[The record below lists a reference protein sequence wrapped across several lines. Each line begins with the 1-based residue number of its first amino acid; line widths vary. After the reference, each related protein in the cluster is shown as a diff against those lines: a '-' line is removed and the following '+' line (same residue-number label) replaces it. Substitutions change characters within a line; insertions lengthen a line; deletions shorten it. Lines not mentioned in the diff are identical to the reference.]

1 MSIKECIFRPKNHFA
16 LKKGWINDPNGL
28 VWFQGKYH
36 FYFQCNPYSNNW
48 DKMHWGHAT
57 SNDLIH
63 WDECPPVLIPDEVYE
78 DYDKGGCFSGSVVV
92 SDNKIYAF
100 YTAVALV
107 DGVVLQRQCMAYSND
122 GYNFTKYEKNPVIES
137 IGIDFRDPKV
147 IFYDGYW
154 QMVVGGSDG
163 AACDLKSHG
172 RIYLFHSKDL
182 FNWTYSGILYEAK
195 DGEGTMFECP
205 DIFEIDGKWVITASP
220 MNRTDFL
227 PTIYMVGDINFK
239 NCIFYHDC
247 TKTLDFGPHYYASQ
261 VYKDKFDRAVSM
273 AWIGGWEWM
282 PWIKDHGPS
291 AENGYRGIMSYPRLI
306 NMDGNNLK
314 MQSYRQD
321 LEEKSIEYSH
331 KSKVSD
337 RVICNLLDEMCD
349 YIYIQGN
356 IKRDKNSTELN
367 FIIFDS
373 EENKIIIK
381 LDFLFGNIIT
391 DFSEAD
397 EHIKSGIRIY
407 KADIQENLDIDFDI
421 IKDGNVLEVY
431 LFEGKYNFTSMIYPR
446 DGKIGIGIKAK
457 DALVTYKFNNISE

>member
-1 MSIKECIFRPKNHFA
+1 
-16 LKKGWINDPNGL
+16 
-28 VWFQGKYH
+28 
-36 FYFQCNPYSNNW
+36 
-48 DKMHWGHAT
+48 
-57 SNDLIH
+57 
-63 WDECPPVLIPDEVYE
+63 
-78 DYDKGGCFSGSVVV
+78 
-92 SDNKIYAF
+92 
-100 YTAVALV
+100 
-107 DGVVLQRQCMAYSND
+107 
-122 GYNFTKYEKNPVIES
+122 
-137 IGIDFRDPKV
+137 
-147 IFYDGYW
+147 
-154 QMVVGGSDG
+154 
-163 AACDLKSHG
+163 
-172 RIYLFHSKDL
+172 
-182 FNWTYSGILYEAK
+182 
-195 DGEGTMFECP
+195 
-205 DIFEIDGKWVITASP
+205 
-220 MNRTDFL
+220 
-227 PTIYMVGDINFK
+227 
-239 NCIFYHDC
+239 
-247 TKTLDFGPHYYASQ
+247 
-261 VYKDKFDRAVSM
+261 M

-306 NMDGNNLK
+306 DMDGNNLK
-314 MQSYRQD
+314 MQPYSQD

-431 LFEGKYNFTSMIYPR
+431 FFEGKYNFTSMIYPR